1 MSMRFP
7 RQKYCR
13 GLTLPT
19 PGDLP
24 DPRIEPM
31 ALVSPALA
39 HRFFG
44 GEEARPLF
52 GCVWQSWKEGRIGSS
67 GGDSQMSPRQTLGIW
82 AGMVGTN
89 RQPFSKQFPVL
100 QPTSLTD
107 F

>member
-1 MSMRFP
+1 
-7 RQKYCR
+7 
-13 GLTLPT
+13 
-19 PGDLP
+19 
-24 DPRIEPM
+24 M

-39 HRFFG
+39 HSFFG

-67 GGDSQMSPRQTLGIW
+67 GRGSQMSPRQTLGIW
-82 AGMVGTN
+82 TGTVATD

-100 QPTSLTD
+100 QHRSLTD

>member
-1 MSMRFP
+1 
-7 RQKYCR
+7 
-13 GLTLPT
+13 
-19 PGDLP
+19 
-24 DPRIEPM
+24 M

>member
-1 MSMRFP
+1 MGFP
-7 RQKYCR
+7 RQKYWR

-24 DPRIEPM
+24 DLRIEPV

-44 GEEARPLF
+44 GEGARPLF
-52 GCVWQSWKEGRIGSS
+52 GCVWQSWKEDRICSS
-67 GGDSQMSPRQTLGIW
+67 GGDSQMPPRETLGIW
-82 AGMVGTN
+82 AGTVGTD

-100 QPTSLTD
+100 QPRSLID
-107 F
+107 L